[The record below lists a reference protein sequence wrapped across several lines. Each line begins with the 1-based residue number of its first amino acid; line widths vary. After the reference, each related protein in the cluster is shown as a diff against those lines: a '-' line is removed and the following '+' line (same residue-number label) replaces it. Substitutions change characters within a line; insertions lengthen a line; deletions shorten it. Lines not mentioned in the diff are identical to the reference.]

1 MLIQLY
7 LEIWN
12 DIYIQMDSTKNQE
25 LVADATA
32 EEVCRQ
38 IVIEPNDTDD
48 EVSEVQEEEEA
59 PEVIK
64 EQESETREEVV
75 CEPEQEP
82 VQMPKKKGKYTVTDK
97 VRERNRKRSMVA
109 QERRKEA
116 VRKAAEYDK
125 LKSEK
130 SLTKKDAEELFTR
143 IVELNRKSSD
153 LQVPRLPPIREE
165 VCEVDIGYYSDP
177 SRQASSRFSRKESQ
191 VNHMSGRFTRY

>member
-1 MLIQLY
+1 
-7 LEIWN
+7 
-12 DIYIQMDSTKNQE
+12 MDSTKNQE
-25 LVADATA
+25 LVADATVK
-32 EEVCRQ
+32 EVCRQ
-38 IVIEPNDTDD
+38 IIIEPNDTDD

-59 PEVIK
+59 PEVRK
-64 EQESETREEVV
+64 EQESETREKEVV
-75 CEPEQEP
+75 REPELI
-82 VQMPKKKGKYTVTDK
+82 QMPKKKGKYTVTDK

-130 SLTKKDAEELFTR
+130 SLTKKDAEELFTK

-153 LQVPRLPPIREE
+153 LQVSRLPPIREE
-165 VCEVDIGYYSDP
+165 VHEVDTGYYSDP
-177 SRQASSRFSRKESQ
+177 SRQANSRFSRKESQ